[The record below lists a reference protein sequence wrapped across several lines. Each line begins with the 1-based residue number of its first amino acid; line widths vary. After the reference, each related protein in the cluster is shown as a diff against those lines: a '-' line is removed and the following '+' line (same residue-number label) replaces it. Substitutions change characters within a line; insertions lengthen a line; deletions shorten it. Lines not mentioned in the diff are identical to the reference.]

1 MPVRADKLGWAVVV
15 LGAILWAVFA
25 VILSAQGPQRIAGD
39 VALERPPV
47 VELPIGPVS
56 TGPGAAATAD
66 DVIEQMARAAGV
78 IFAGQ
83 ITAVLMP
90 PRFSGSAMAEGVVEV
105 KFRVE
110 QAVKGPAAGSVYT
123 LREWAG
129 LWSAMGGGRYR
140 LGQRL
145 LVFLYAPDARGMSS
159 PVRGL
164 DGAVPLRGVGVAP
177 GPDDLGATAADWMVD
192 LRWVQVQALKTY
204 PSAVPPAGSGP
215 VSPRPISPEPVHSLI
230 VYPPLAGGVR
240 SEDEAARGAME
251 IAPLPV
257 RRVPILT
264 SAPEPTEAQPL
275 AQVIALCR
283 QAMRGSNAAR

>member
-1 MPVRADKLGWAVVV
+1 
-15 LGAILWAVFA
+15 
-25 VILSAQGPQRIAGD
+25 
-39 VALERPPV
+39 
-47 VELPIGPVS
+47 
-56 TGPGAAATAD
+56 
-66 DVIEQMARAAGV
+66 
-78 IFAGQ
+78 
-83 ITAVLMP
+83 
-90 PRFSGSAMAEGVVEV
+90 MAEGVVEV

-129 LWSAMGGGRYR
+129 LWSAMGGGQYR

-177 GPDDLGATAADWMVD
+177 GPDDLGSTAADWMVD

-204 PSAVPPAGSGP
+204 PSVAPPAGTGP
-215 VSPRPISPEPVHSLI
+215 VFPRPISPEPVHPPI

-240 SEDEAARGAME
+240 SEVEAARGAME

-257 RRVPILT
+257 RRVPILML
-264 SAPEPTEAQPL
+264 APQPAQAEPL

-283 QAMRGSNAAR
+283 QAMRSSNAAR